1 MDIENI
7 EYLNNISRRVEYYYS
22 IRKKAITYIHKK
34 HITNKDLMLNIML
47 MSAVWAASQR
57 QEQLNE
63 EELLYLFGLVSREE
77 FTTNTLLSL
86 HPTQS
91 ELTLEELLEITVET
105 YDPKNK

>member
-7 EYLNNISRRVEYYYS
+7 EYLNNISRRVEYYFT
-22 IRKKAITYIHKK
+22 IRKKAITYISKNR
-34 HITNKDLMLNIML
+34 ITDKDLMLNIML

-57 QEQLNE
+57 NENLTE
-63 EELLYLFGLVSREE
+63 EELVYLFGLVSKEE

-86 HPTQS
+86 HPAQS

-105 YDPKNK
+105 YNPK